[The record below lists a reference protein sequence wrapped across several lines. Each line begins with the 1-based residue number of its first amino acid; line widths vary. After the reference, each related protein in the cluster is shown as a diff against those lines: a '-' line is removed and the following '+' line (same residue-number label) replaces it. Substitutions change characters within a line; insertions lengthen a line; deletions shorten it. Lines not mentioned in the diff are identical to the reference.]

1 VKVGQFE
8 YGEGLKGGYSNP
20 AFKHLT
26 AAFSDFGDIFSA

>member
-1 VKVGQFE
+1 VKVGPFG
-8 YGEGLKGGYSNP
+8 YGEGVKGEYSNP